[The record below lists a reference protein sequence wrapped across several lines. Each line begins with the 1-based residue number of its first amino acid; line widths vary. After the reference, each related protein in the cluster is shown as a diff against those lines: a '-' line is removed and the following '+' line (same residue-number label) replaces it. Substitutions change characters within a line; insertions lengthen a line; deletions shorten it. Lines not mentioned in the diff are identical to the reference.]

1 MLKAIPEAFAG
12 GGHRS
17 LALLL
22 AVLLLFGSLIT
33 SRQIEDD
40 ARASIWR
47 NTEHTA
53 VMMQSLLRDH
63 EQAAAEK
70 LALVGE
76 IHARDPS
83 LVAAIETDQV
93 AMLDRRAQAI
103 EQSSLG
109 LVDGVD
115 ILSPEGKRLFG
126 NHGGMRGSLPAV
138 FEIARRKGGLAHGM
152 DMHEDAHL
160 HVFHVSPVYSQSRI
174 IAYLLLSTSL
184 NAKLDTVNALLR
196 LETEQHAAH
205 GQPGDTAFGIF
216 RLRGKAESKP
226 SLEVSAGDFPVAE
239 LHRILELVA
248 SGGERGE
255 IPGHQLRAISLQ
267 DAAGTRFATAVLAL
281 DVDSAEAAGRLHAKK
296 ILILMLAGSAMA
308 VTLIYILLERA
319 ARRQCEYTRR
329 LAAALAAAEAATQA
343 KSEFLANMSHE
354 IRTPM
359 NAVLGLTTLAL
370 REAMPEKPRDY
381 VAKAHSAAEHLLGII
396 NDILDISKIE
406 AGKLVVED
414 IEFDLDEVIERVVG
428 LGATMALGKP
438 LELRVEVGGG
448 LPRRIRGDSLRL
460 SQVLSNLVGNAIKF
474 TERGEVV
481 LAVAPASEV
490 SPTALRFSV
499 RDTGIGLTE
508 EQIGRL
514 FYAFAQADTSST
526 RKYGGTGLGL
536 VICRRLVALM
546 GGEVRVS
553 STPGQGSEFYF
564 ILDPAW
570 AAHFEPEPALAGV
583 AVRIGEADPGLAAQL
598 SGLIAGIGGRPV
610 GRGETPQL
618 MIAGSE
624 AEARQMLAAVAG
636 VPVLLI
642 APFGTELGMRS
653 TRVQVLH
660 RPVTRRGLEQTLV
673 RILSGGTV
681 LSPNDG
687 LAAARPDFSGAR
699 ILLAED
705 NPLNQFVAA
714 DQIALTGATL
724 VIVNNGREAVAAV
737 ERERWDLVLMD
748 IQMPEMDGIE
758 ASRSIRTRRTA
769 DELPIIAMT
778 AHALAEERERCL
790 AAGMNDFVTKPVD
803 FPTLMSRIERWL
815 KPLEARRAVSP
826 APTLAATR
834 EGLDHIDE
842 DLALRYAMGETE
854 RMIAVIRQFLE
865 HYRDMPEILRD
876 QARGNDRESL
886 RAIAHKLKGSSPY
899 VGAERFGGFAAHV
912 ERAVTVEHE
921 DWQEQVHHL
930 ADALDV
936 LTGKLAAMIAD

>member
-1 MLKAIPEAFAG
+1 MLKAIPESFAG
-12 GGHRS
+12 GGNRS

-53 VMMQSLLRDH
+53 VMMRSLLRDH

-83 LVAAIETDQV
+83 LVAAIEADQTV
-93 AMLDRRAQAI
+93 QLDRRALAI
-103 EQSSLG
+103 EQSSPG
-109 LVDGVD
+109 LVDGVE

-138 FEIARRKGGLAHGM
+138 FEMARRKGGTAYAM

-160 HVFHVSPVYSQSRI
+160 HVFHVSPVQSQGRI

-184 NAKLDTVNALLR
+184 NPKLDTVNALLR

-216 RLRGKAESKP
+216 RLRGEAGSNP
-226 SLEVSAGDFPVAE
+226 SLEVAAGDFPVME
-239 LHRILELVA
+239 RQRIQELVA
-248 SGGERGE
+248 SGSERGE
-255 IPGHQLRAISLQ
+255 IPGYQLRAVNLY
-267 DAAGTRFATAVLAL
+267 DGAGIPFATAVLAL
-281 DVDSAEAAGRLHAKK
+281 DVESAEAAGRLHANQ
-296 ILILMLAGSAMA
+296 ILVLMLAGSAMA
-308 VTLIYILLERA
+308 VILIYILLERA
-319 ARRQCEYTRR
+319 ARRQRGYTRR

-359 NAVLGLTTLAL
+359 NAVLGLSALAL

-381 VAKAHSAAEHLLGII
+381 VMKAHSAAEHLLGII

-438 LELRVEVGGG
+438 VELRVELDSGT
-448 LPRRIRGDSLRL
+448 PRRIRGDSLRL

-481 LAVAPASEV
+481 LAVSPATEV
-490 SPTALRFSV
+490 SATALRFSV
-499 RDTGIGLTE
+499 RDTGIGLGE

-514 FYAFAQADTSST
+514 FYPFAQADTSST

-536 VICRRLVALM
+536 AICRRLVALM

-553 STPGQGSEFYF
+553 SRLGLGSEFHF
-564 ILDPAW
+564 TLDPAW
-570 AAHFEPEPALAGV
+570 GASVEPEPTLVGV
-583 AVRIGEADPGLAAQL
+583 PIRVGEADPGLAAL
-598 SGLIAGIGGRPV
+598 VSGLIAGMGARRAGV
-610 GRGETPQL
+610 GETPQL

-624 AEARQMLAAVAG
+624 VEARQMLDAVAR
-636 VPVLLI
+636 VPLLLI
-642 APFGTELGMRS
+642 APFGAELGMAS
-653 TRVQVLH
+653 PRVQVLH
-660 RPVTRRGLEQTLV
+660 RPVTRRSLEQTLA
-673 RILSGGTV
+673 RILAGATAV
-681 LSPNDG
+681 LPDAG
-687 LAAARPDFSGAR
+687 LAAARPDFRGAR

-714 DQIALTGATL
+714 DQISLTGATL
-724 VIVNNGREAVAAV
+724 VIVNNGREAIAAV
-737 ERERWDLVLMD
+737 EREHWDLVLMD

-758 ASRSIRTRRTA
+758 ASRSIRKRCTA

-803 FPTLMSRIERWL
+803 FPTLMTRLERWL
-815 KPLEARRAVSP
+815 KSPLARRAVSP
-826 APTLAATR
+826 APTFATLR
-834 EGLDHIDE
+834 EGLDHIDQ

-854 RMIAVIRQFLE
+854 RMIAVIRRFLE
-865 HYRDMPEILRD
+865 QYREMPEVLRD
-876 QARGNDRESL
+876 QARGNDREGL

-912 ERAVTVEHE
+912 EQAVAVEHE
-921 DWQEQVHHL
+921 DWREQVHHL